1 MTAWLVHAFTATGA
15 VLAYMAVEATI
26 AGDTRRAFLWL
37 VVATLVDAVDGALA
51 RLARVKERTPQ
62 FNGARL
68 DDIVDYL
75 TFVFVPVFILRHDG
89 LLPAGAGG
97 LAVASAVLWSSAYG
111 FSREDAKTP
120 DHFFTGFPSYWNI
133 VAVYMVAI
141 QLAPVTNAAILCGL
155 VALVFVPIG
164 YIYPS
169 RTPRWQLATVALAL
183 LWSIAMG
190 AIIWELP
197 DPPRW
202 LVRVSL
208 LYPVYYFALSF
219 VLHFQRT
226 PRPRARRSR
235 ARPRCERPRAAPR
248 RAQAPRPAFAKATGG
263 RPTCPRGTQSA
274 RRRSGCRR
282 AGPVRAPWRRL
293 RRSDS

>member
-1 MTAWLVHAFTATGA
+1 VTAWLVHAFTATGA
-15 VLAYMAVEATI
+15 VLAYIALEATI

-37 VVATLVDAVDGALA
+37 LVATIVDAVDGVLA
-51 RLARVKERTPQ
+51 RLTRVKERTPH

-97 LAVASAVLWSSAYG
+97 LAVAAAVLLASAYG

-120 DHFFTGFPSYWNI
+120 DHFFTGFPSYWNV

-141 QLAPVTNAAILCGL
+141 QLSPLMNAVILCGF

-169 RTPRWQLATVALAL
+169 RTPHWRRATVALGAL
-183 LWSIAMG
+183 WALALV
-190 AIIWELP
+190 AIIWRLP
-197 DPPRW
+197 AAPRT
-202 LVRVSL
+202 LVWVSL
-208 LYPVYYFALSF
+208 LYPVYYFTLSL
-219 VLHFQRT
+219 VLHAQRNPVQAPAST
-226 PRPRARRSR
+226 P
-235 ARPRCERPRAAPR
+235 PR
-248 RAQAPRPAFAKATGG
+248 RA
-263 RPTCPRGTQSA
+263 
-274 RRRSGCRR
+274 
-282 AGPVRAPWRRL
+282 
-293 RRSDS
+293 

>member
-15 VLAYMAVEATI
+15 VLAYMAVEATV
-26 AGDTRRAFLWL
+26 AGDTRRAFLCL
-37 VVATLVDAVDGALA
+37 AVATLVDAVDGGLA
-51 RLARVKERTPQ
+51 RLAHVKERTPQ

-75 TFVFVPVFILRHDG
+75 TFVFVPVFVLRHDG

-97 LAVASAVLWSSAYG
+97 LAVAAAVLLASAYG

-141 QLAPVTNAAILCGL
+141 QLPPLTNAAILCGL
-155 VALVFVPIG
+155 AAMVFVPIG

-169 RTPRWQLATVALAL
+169 RTPRWQVATVVLGAL
-183 LWSIAMG
+183 WTIAMA
-190 AIIWELP
+190 AIIWRLP
-197 DPPRW
+197 DAPSW

-208 LYPVYYFALSF
+208 LYPVYYFGLSF

-226 PRPRARRSR
+226 L
-235 ARPRCERPRAAPR
+235 
-248 RAQAPRPAFAKATGG
+248 AFQREA
-263 RPTCPRGTQSA
+263 
-274 RRRSGCRR
+274 
-282 AGPVRAPWRRL
+282 
-293 RRSDS
+293 

>member
-15 VLAYMAVEATI
+15 VLAYMAVEATV
-26 AGDTRRAFLWL
+26 AGDTRRAFLCL
-37 VVATLVDAVDGALA
+37 AVATLVDAVDGGLA
-51 RLARVKERTPQ
+51 RLAHVKERTPQ

-97 LAVASAVLWSSAYG
+97 LAVAAAVLLASAYG

-141 QLAPVTNAAILCGL
+141 QLPPLTNAAILGGL
-155 VALVFVPIG
+155 AAMVFVPIG

-169 RTPRWQLATVALAL
+169 RTPRWQVATVVLGAL
-183 LWSIAMG
+183 WTVAMA
-190 AIIWELP
+190 AIIWQLP
-197 DPPRW
+197 DASSW

-219 VLHFQRT
+219 LLHFQRT
-226 PRPRARRSR
+226 PASKREA
-235 ARPRCERPRAAPR
+235 
-248 RAQAPRPAFAKATGG
+248 
-263 RPTCPRGTQSA
+263 
-274 RRRSGCRR
+274 
-282 AGPVRAPWRRL
+282 
-293 RRSDS
+293 

>member
-1 MTAWLVHAFTATGA
+1 VTAWLVHAFTATGA
-15 VLAYMAVEATI
+15 VLAYLALEATI
-26 AGDTRRAFLWL
+26 SGDTRQAFLWL

-89 LLPAGAGG
+89 LLPAGGVG
-97 LAVASAVLWSSAYG
+97 LAVAAAVLLSSAYG
-111 FSREDAKTP
+111 FSREDAKTA

-141 QLAPVTNAAILCGL
+141 RLSPLVNAAILCGL

-169 RTPRWQLATVALAL
+169 RTPRWQAATIVLGV
-183 LWSIAMG
+183 LWSAAM
-190 AIIWELP
+190 AVVIVMLP
-197 DPPRW
+197 NPPAW
-202 LVRVSL
+202 LVLGSL
-208 LYPVYYFALSF
+208 LYPAYYFGLSF
-219 VLHFQRT
+219 VLHFQR
-226 PRPRARRSR
+226 PYLPHRY
-235 ARPRCERPRAAPR
+235 
-248 RAQAPRPAFAKATGG
+248 
-263 RPTCPRGTQSA
+263 
-274 RRRSGCRR
+274 
-282 AGPVRAPWRRL
+282 
-293 RRSDS
+293 

>member
-89 LLPAGAGG
+89 VLPAGASG
-97 LAVASAVLWSSAYG
+97 LAVASAVLLSSAYG

-169 RTPRWQLATVALAL
+169 RTPRWQLPTVALGL

-190 AIIWELP
+190 AIIWTLP
-197 DPPRW
+197 HAPQW
-202 LVRVSL
+202 LVQVSL
-208 LYPVYYFALSF
+208 LYPVYYFGLSF

-226 PRPRARRSR
+226 PIP
-235 ARPRCERPRAAPR
+235 
-248 RAQAPRPAFAKATGG
+248 PRP
-263 RPTCPRGTQSA
+263 
-274 RRRSGCRR
+274 
-282 AGPVRAPWRRL
+282 
-293 RRSDS
+293 

>member
-89 LLPAGAGG
+89 LLPAGASG
-97 LAVASAVLWSSAYG
+97 LAVASAVLLSSAYG

-120 DHFFTGFPSYWNI
+120 DHFFTGFPS
-133 VAVYMVAI
+133 VLEHRRGLHGRHPARAGDKRRD
-141 QLAPVTNAAILCGL
+141 PVWAGGAGVRAHRVHL
-155 VALVFVPIG
+155 PI
-164 YIYPS
+164 
-169 RTPRWQLATVALAL
+169 THAALAAGNRGAGT
-183 LWSIAMG
+183 AMVDRDG
-190 AIIWELP
+190 GHHLDATARARSGWCRCRCCTRSTTSGSRSSCTSSE
-197 DPPRW
+197 PPSPRG
-202 LVRVSL
+202 R
-208 LYPVYYFALSF
+208 
-219 VLHFQRT
+219 R
-226 PRPRARRSR
+226 PRP
-235 ARPRCERPRAAPR
+235 PCERSET
-248 RAQAPRPAFAKATGG
+248 PAFAKAQW
-263 RPTCPRGTQSA
+263 RAA
-274 RRRSGCRR
+274 RLLAPEVVDRR
-282 AGPVRAPWRRL
+282 AGVRDVGA
-293 RRSDS
+293 

>member
-15 VLAYMAVEATI
+15 VLAYMAVESTV
-26 AGDTRRAFLWL
+26 AGFTREAFLYL
-37 VVATLVDAVDGALA
+37 AAATLVDAVDGALA

-89 LLPAGAGG
+89 LLPSGVGG
-97 LAVASAVLWSSAYG
+97 LAVAAAVLLASAYG

-141 QLAPVTNAAILCGL
+141 QLSPVTNAAILLGL

-169 RTPRWQLATVALAL
+169 RTARWQLATVALGVA
-183 LWSIAMG
+183 WTIAMA
-190 AIIWELP
+190 AIIWQLP
-197 DPPRW
+197 DAPRW
-202 LVRVSL
+202 LVMSSL
-208 LYPVYYFALSF
+208 LYPV
-219 VLHFQRT
+219 
-226 PRPRARRSR
+226 
-235 ARPRCERPRAAPR
+235 
-248 RAQAPRPAFAKATGG
+248 
-263 RPTCPRGTQSA
+263 
-274 RRRSGCRR
+274 
-282 AGPVRAPWRRL
+282 
-293 RRSDS
+293 